1 MSLEAAHLMDSHEF
15 SKNRWKSSQSF
26 GKMVGGGVGSDRERR
41 KAACDERNSGKAEL
55 RVVVVK
61 FGSNLNF
68 ALFVTHV
75 TRSRPSY
82 LTTTGCLDTPSKAQP
97 RGRLPGIEGSLCGL
111 RSSI

>member
-1 MSLEAAHLMDSHEF
+1 MNTVGDRQNRLARWLE
-15 SKNRWKSSQSF
+15 R
-26 GKMVGGGVGSDRERR
+26 GVGSDRERR

-82 LTTTGCLDTPSKAQP
+82 LTTMDCLDTPSKAH
-97 RGRLPGIEGSLCGL
+97 REGGCPALKAACAPQEVIYVDGGVL
-111 RSSI
+111 VF